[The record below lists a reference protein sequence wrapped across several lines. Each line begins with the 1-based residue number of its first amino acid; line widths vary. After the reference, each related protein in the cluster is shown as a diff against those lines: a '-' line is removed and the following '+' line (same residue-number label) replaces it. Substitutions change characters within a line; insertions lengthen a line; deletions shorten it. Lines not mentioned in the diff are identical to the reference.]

1 MTIGD
6 MIENARRLR
15 ADAIRRKLLL
25 AEDAKQFCATG
36 PGGGVDPSCG
46 SGRGGGGA
54 GAEAR
59 TGAGSYESYD
69 DRIEGTQ
76 AEADR
81 EVKRTGKAVTKAK
94 KALDTAVAARAAF
107 VAKQEAV
114 IESLKSDLEAI
125 QKKKA
130 DLQAQLE
137 ASKARMAALK
147 AQLKKKSAE
156 SDLDDELEVM
166 KKITKDFRDLYD
178 EVDNFM
184 DRIETELGD
193 E

>member
-15 ADAIRRKLLL
+15 AAAIRRKLLL
-25 AEDAKQFCATG
+25 EEDVKVFCATG
-36 PGGGVDPSCG
+36 PGGGVDPTCG
-46 SGRGGGGA
+46 SGGGGS
-54 GAEAR
+54 EAR

-81 EVKRTGKAVTKAK
+81 EVKRTEKAVTKAK

-114 IESLKSDLEAI
+114 IEGLKSDLEAI